1 MVNSS
6 RLTFELGHSNTVLH
20 VLVNRECFEKSLS
33 VITQQNCAVA
43 AVFEPSPCMG
53 LFISVLGN
61 DRGAFIS

>member
-6 RLTFELGHSNTVLH
+6 RLTFELGQCNTVLH
-20 VLVNRECFEKSLS
+20 VLINCECFEKFLS

-43 AVFEPSPCMG
+43 AVFEPSPHMG

-61 DRGAFIS
+61 DRGAFIF